1 MVVVETLLVTLL
13 QCESSRVQGLGRG
26 VGGKGISN
34 QSLSH
39 PPLLELPSILTLV

>member
-13 QCESSRVQGLGRG
+13 QCESSRVQGL
-26 VGGKGISN
+26 GGKGISN